1 MQSLLATVAAM
12 TSEANEVKAML
23 RNRARQYIKT
33 VRWQNA
39 KTYEKT
45 APHEYTVRKWR
56 PDLDDEFCWF
66 VEYIRQN
73 GVVETFWKNRYTY
86 LYLDGYRYWTMGA
99 PLAKTII
106 INRCPAEQPR
116 Q

>member
-1 MQSLLATVAAM
+1 MKKGECEM
-12 TSEANEVKAML
+12 I
-23 RNRARQYIKT
+23 NRARTYIKN

-56 PDLDDEFCWF
+56 PDLDEEFKWF
-66 VEYIRQN
+66 ASFIQEA
-73 GVVETFWKNRYTY
+73 GVVREFWNCKYKY
-86 LYLDGYRYWTMGA
+86 LHLDGYRYWTMGDY
-99 PLAKTII
+99 LL
-106 INRCPAEQPR
+106 INRCPVDQVW